1 MEKRII
7 KGYAFVIISGIIY
20 GFMPLIANYVY
31 DNGVTPLS
39 LVLFRNL
46 FSLPVLAILAFI
58 DKKTLKIPKKALPSI
73 SIIGLLGSSITPMLL
88 FLSYKFIDSG
98 AATVLHFVYPAFVL
112 LIGVILFKQR
122 TNLQSVISVLLCIF
136 GVSMFNVGDIK
147 LDVTGTTLA
156 LVSGVTYA
164 SYIVLVSRFKYKNE
178 ISGFLFG
185 FYVSLVSFFAMLV
198 ICLATNQL
206 SFPQGFLPCV
216 ITVLFAIMVNVG
228 AVILFQQGTFIIG
241 GEKAAVLST
250 TEPITSVVVGITLL
264 SENLT
269 VASVIGAI
277 AVISASILISLSKE
291 KNK

>member
-39 LVLFRNL
+39 LVFFRNL

-73 SIIGLLGSSITPMLL
+73 SFIALFGGSVTPMLL
-88 FLSYKFIDSG
+88 FLSYRFIDSST
-98 AATVLHFVYPAFVL
+98 ATVLHFVYPAFVL
-112 LIGVILFKQR
+112 LIGVVFLKQK
-122 TNLQSVISVLLCIF
+122 TNLRNIISVFLCVF
-136 GVSMFNVGDIK
+136 GVAMFNVGDIK
-147 LDVTGTTLA
+147 LDVTGTSLA

-164 SYIVLVSRFKYKNE
+164 IYIVLVSRFKYKSE

-185 FYVSLVSFFAMLV
+185 FYISLISSVLMFL
-198 ICLATNQL
+198 ICLLTKQL
-206 SFPQGFLPCV
+206 EFPVGVTSWLV
-216 ITVLFAIMVNVG
+216 TVLFAIVVNVG
-228 AVILFQQGTFIIG
+228 AVIIFQQGTFIIG

-250 TEPITSVVVGITLL
+250 TEPITSLVVGIALL
-264 SENLT
+264 GEQVSVN
-269 VASVIGAI
+269 SVIGAV
-277 AVISASILISLSKE
+277 AVITASILISAS
-291 KNK
+291 KNKE